1 VKNFINI
8 KDIPVRDLK
17 KILLDAKKR
26 KTKRK
31 KLNYLEPDKDIP
43 LKGRFL
49 IQMFEKSSTRT
60 RLSFYLA
67 IRQLGGGALNLRKDE
82 LHFGEGGE
90 SIHDTAKILSNYGDI
105 FMFRTDSDKKL
116 QEFKKYIKI
125 PIINGLSPS
134 SHPTQILSDIFTIE
148 EIKKQSIHN
157 LNICWIGDSNNVLNS
172 LIEASVKFSFSLKI
186 GSPKKYEP
194 SQSLIN
200 WTKKNKT
207 KIQIFNDPKKAI
219 LNSDVIF
226 ADKFIGLYDKKN
238 KKKKLKYFKNFQV
251 NSNLMKFAKKNS
263 IFLHCLPA
271 SRGEEVSAEVL
282 DGKQSKVWQQ
292 ALNRLHVQKSILLY
306 CLEKLR

>member
-1 VKNFINI
+1 MNNFINI
-8 KDIPVRDLK
+8 RDIPVKDLK
-17 KILLDAKKR
+17 KILFDAKKR
-26 KTKRK
+26 KAKRK

-82 LHFGEGGE
+82 LHFGEGSE
-90 SIHDTAKILSNYGDI
+90 SIHDTARILSNYGDI

-116 QEFKKYIKI
+116 QEFKRYIKI

-134 SHPTQILSDIFTIE
+134 SHPTQILSDIFTIG
-148 EIKKQSIHN
+148 EIKKKSIHN

-172 LIEASVKFSFSLKI
+172 LIEASVKFSFNLKI
-186 GSPKKYEP
+186 GCPKKYEP
-194 SQSLIN
+194 NKSLIN
-200 WTKKNKT
+200 WAKKNKS
-207 KIQIFNDPKKAI
+207 KIKIFNDPKKAVS
-219 LNSDVIF
+219 NSDVVF
-226 ADKFIGLYDKKN
+226 ADKFIGIYDKKN
-238 KKKKLKYFKNFQV
+238 KKKKIKNFKNFQV
-251 NSNLMKFAKKNS
+251 NSKLMGCAKKNA

-271 SRGEEVSAEVL
+271 SRGQEVSAEVL